1 MRWGLERVQPA
12 RRSWDILGQIWQAVH
27 CLVCGVDC
35 LVCPSLDLI
44 AIGDVLEV
52 WVVLIAGGS
61 SKEYDTEQDKA
72 SKRGDDL

>member
-1 MRWGLERVQPA
+1 MRRGLERVQPA

-35 LVCPSLDLI
+35 LMCSSLDLI
-44 AIGDVLEV
+44 AVWNIFEV
-52 WVVLIAGGS
+52 WVVLIASGGS
-61 SKEYDTEQDKA
+61 EEYDTEQDKA